1 MAKSASPS
9 MMACAELTMACCAEP
24 HRRLTWKATE
34 SIDMPALIVA
44 TRDT

>member
-1 MAKSASPS
+1 